1 MSRPHEAY
9 AAVAKS
15 AVDPREFEASVLLKA
30 ASQFQRIKDNW
41 ETAAKGELQPALL
54 YNRRLWTVFATAVTE
69 EDHPMP
75 REIRQ
80 NIANLAIFILKHTI
94 DVQANPAPERLDSFI
109 NINRQI
115 AAGLLQRSA

>member
-15 AVDPREFEASVLLKA
+15 AVDPREFEASVLLKS
-30 ASQFQRIKDNW
+30 ASQLQRIRESW
-41 ETAAKGELQPALL
+41 ETVAATELNPALL
-54 YNRRLWTVFATAVTE
+54 YNRRLWTVFATSVTE
-69 EDHPMP
+69 DDNPLP
-75 REIRQ
+75 REVRQ
-80 NIANLAIFILKHTI
+80 NIANLAIFILKQTFEI
-94 DVQANPAPERLDSFI
+94 QANPEPEQLDSLI

>member
-30 ASQFQRIKDNW
+30 ASQLQRIKDSW
-41 ETAAKGELQPALL
+41 ETLAAKELNPALL
-54 YNRRLWTVFATAVTE
+54 YNRRIWTVFTTAVTE
-69 EDHPMP
+69 DDNPLP
-75 REIRQ
+75 KEIRQ
-80 NIANLAIFILKHTI
+80 NIANLGIFILKQT
-94 DVQANPAPERLDSFI
+94 VEVLSNPTPERLDSLI

-115 AAGLLQRSA
+115 AAGLLQRPA